1 MLSKMSIKYD
11 LSQRYT
17 NHSLRV
23 TGMQALDDNDIDGR
37 HIIRITGH
45 KNEDSI
51 KHYARKF
58 SAARKRN
65 ISSILSSV
73 VDKEN
78 VASVG
83 KPSSKKQ
90 RFDQV
95 VPVVSSTPTLP
106 NNQTVPTT
114 ASIPVMTSQLPSS
127 SRSSDIFPSTVP
139 SAVSPHKIDFDI
151 SSSDTEDNFLTTYRI
166 TFCVQHNL

>member
-1 MLSKMSIKYD
+1 MAAILSELLGIK
-11 LSQRYT
+11 T
-17 NHSLRV
+17 
-23 TGMQALDDNDIDGR
+23 
-37 HIIRITGH
+37 
-45 KNEDSI
+45 KNP
-51 KHYARKF
+51 
-58 SAARKRN
+58 
-65 ISSILSSV
+65 SSIMQGNFLRQEREIYHLYWSV

-90 RFDQV
+90 KFDQV
-95 VPVVSSTPTLP
+95 VPVVSPTLP

-114 ASIPVMTSQLPSS
+114 ASIPVMTSQIPSS

-139 SAVSPHKIDFDI
+139 SAVSPHKIDLDI

>member
-17 NHSLRV
+17 NH
-23 TGMQALDDNDIDGR
+23 DIDGR

-90 RFDQV
+90 KFDQV
-95 VPVVSSTPTLP
+95 VPVVSPTLP